1 MRAPSLLGRT
11 WKDQRCKMQGAVPAE
26 PMHVRSMRRSMKV
39 QLLLTQQVCE
49 GQGTEE
55 FSMCSDPFIAHFVT
69 V

>member
-1 MRAPSLLGRT
+1 
-11 WKDQRCKMQGAVPAE
+11 MQGAVPAE